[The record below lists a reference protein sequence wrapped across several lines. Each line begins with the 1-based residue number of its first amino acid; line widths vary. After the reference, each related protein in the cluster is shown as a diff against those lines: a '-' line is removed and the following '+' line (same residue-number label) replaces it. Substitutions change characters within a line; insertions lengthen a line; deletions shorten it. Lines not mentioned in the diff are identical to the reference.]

1 MAPRKEPKVEV
12 DIQTKRVTQVDYNKL
27 ALDELIREAVLK
39 RCKIEDSA
47 DVQVFVTITGDGDE
61 YPHGASVTIEEKL
74 DS

>member
-1 MAPRKEPKVEV
+1 MARREEPKVEV
-12 DIQTKRVTQVDYNKL
+12 DIQTKRVTRVDYNKL
-27 ALDELIREAVLK
+27 ALDELIKAAVLE

-47 DVQVFVTITGDGDE
+47 DVTVCVNITGDGDE